1 MEEKNLSR
9 SANLFFTA
17 VFAWTSVCLP
27 AAAEILSDEC
37 TLDEV
42 IFGEQLLGPAITED
56 DCRGRVTVFFT
67 WGIT

>member
-1 MEEKNLSR
+1 MSR
-9 SANLFFTA
+9 TAHLFFAA
-17 VFAWTSVCLP
+17 VFVWTFLGVL
-27 AAAEILSDEC
+27 AVAESSSDEC

>member
-1 MEEKNLSR
+1 MRRRVDLFFAVVLVSTSLSMTTGAANLS
-9 SANLFFTA
+9 
-17 VFAWTSVCLP
+17 
-27 AAAEILSDEC
+27 DGC

-56 DCRGRVTVFFT
+56 DCRGRVTLFFT